1 VRGVITGRQVFQNGW
16 TIVREFGP
24 AAYGRCVLAVVT
36 GRPTTFLATV
46 SAPGQ
51 PARSL
56 RAATLAAL
64 AIASVVL
71 VWSAGAMD
79 VSGARCVATCD
90 AAQET
95 QLG

>member
-1 VRGVITGRQVFQNGW
+1 VRGVITGRQVFWNGW

-46 SAPGQ
+46 SASRR

-56 RAATLAAL
+56 RAAALAAL
-64 AIASVVL
+64 AIASVLL
-71 VWSAGAMD
+71 VWSADAMD
-79 VSGARCVATCD
+79 VSRARCIDLCD
-90 AAQET
+90 AAQEN
-95 QLG
+95 QPG